1 MAKLYNFK
9 YKGSDRSVYALATEH
24 KAESPIISISG
35 IDLSHL
41 TETEKQEFK
50 AELSRHEAAMQKF
63 IKSAYRK
70 FLVKNMDDPVK
81 IDF

>member
-1 MAKLYNFK
+1 MTKLYNFK
-9 YKGSDRSVYALATEH
+9 YKGSDRSVYALTSEH
-24 KAESPIISISG
+24 KTETPIISIAG

-41 TETEKQEFK
+41 TDAEKQEFK
-50 AELSRHEAAMQKF
+50 AELDRHEAAMQKF

-70 FLVKNMDDPVK
+70 FLVKDMDDPVK

>member
-9 YKGSDRSVYALATEH
+9 YKGSDRSVYVLTTEH
-24 KAESPIISISG
+24 KTESPIISISG

-41 TETEKQEFK
+41 TEAEKQELK
-50 AELSRHEAAMQKF
+50 AELSRHEAAMQRF

>member
-24 KAESPIISISG
+24 
-35 IDLSHL
+35 
-41 TETEKQEFK
+41 K